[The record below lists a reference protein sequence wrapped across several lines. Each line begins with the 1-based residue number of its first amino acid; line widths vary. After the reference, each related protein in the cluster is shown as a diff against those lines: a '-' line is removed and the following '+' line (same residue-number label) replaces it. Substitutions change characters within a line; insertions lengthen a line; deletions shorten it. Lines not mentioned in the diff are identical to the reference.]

1 MMWVISQVLKEEDG
15 WWYMILI
22 AIDYFN
28 EVWLPLNLSCLAYF
42 SDKQIAPALNC
53 WISFRQIIIRSLIN
67 QILLK

>member
-1 MMWVISQVLKEEDG
+1 
-15 WWYMILI
+15 MILI

-28 EVWLPLNLSCLAYF
+28 EVWLPLNLSWLAYF
-42 SDKQIAPALNC
+42 SDKQIAPTLNC